1 MQKHILRGEWE
12 LLKHRTLYEVNENI
26 YCQREMKKDALSHQ
40 CFVVVVVFNYYL
52 HTLATQTSF
61 CFLRY
66 PYSMHPLHSS
76 FWTSFFLMICR
87 KCSEA
92 LSEEPSSSCLRV
104 RRQAWH
110 PEDKY
115 CPGAPCNIPSL
126 DLGWAESFLVHLEAA
141 WIRSSNT
148 DAIRHRHAVRRGK
161 FKVFQM
167 QSLKKT

>member
-1 MQKHILRGEWE
+1 MSEGDEKRCIISSVFCCCCCFQ
-12 LLKHRTLYEVNENI
+12 LLPTYPCHPDFFL
-26 YCQREMKKDALSHQ
+26 
-40 CFVVVVVFNYYL
+40 
-52 HTLATQTSF
+52 
-61 CFLRY
+61 FLRY

-76 FWTSFFLMICR
+76 FWTSFFLMICG

-92 LSEEPSSSCLRV
+92 LSKEPSSSCLRV

-126 DLGWAESFLVHLEAA
+126 DLGQAECFLVHLEAA
-141 WIRSSNT
+141 WIRSLNT